1 MFPAW
6 RNPKVSDC
14 WFAGIYLETIHGSLR
29 EIESTTIRSI
39 RPPVEDEIVCDRDDG
54 VFWERMLSCGRRM
67 LRFDGMG
74 HGFYTLGVSF
84 AA

>member
-1 MFPAW
+1 
-6 RNPKVSDC
+6 
-14 WFAGIYLETIHGSLR
+14 
-29 EIESTTIRSI
+29 
-39 RPPVEDEIVCDRDDG
+39 VEDEIECDRDDG